1 MCAVCS
7 GAGVSS
13 VCLTATVCP
22 QNILQLHSLASGEKL
37 STFPLQVGTVVGY
50 SGKKKDTAI
59 FYKFT
64 SFLSPG
70 IIYRCELNRPT
81 IKPEVRW
88 AARPQSVA

>member
-1 MCAVCS
+1 MF
-7 GAGVSS
+7 
-13 VCLTATVCP
+13 LRL

-70 IIYRCELNRPT
+70 IIYRCELNKPT
-81 IKPEVRW
+81 IKPEVRAPGRGSLCPAVRRAW
-88 AARPQSVA
+88 WIWCSF

>member
-1 MCAVCS
+1 M
-7 GAGVSS
+7 
-13 VCLTATVCP
+13 
-22 QNILQLHSLASGEKL
+22 
-37 STFPLQVGTVVGY
+37 VGY

-81 IKPEVRW
+81 IKPEVRPERRFADAVVW
-88 AARPQSVA
+88 